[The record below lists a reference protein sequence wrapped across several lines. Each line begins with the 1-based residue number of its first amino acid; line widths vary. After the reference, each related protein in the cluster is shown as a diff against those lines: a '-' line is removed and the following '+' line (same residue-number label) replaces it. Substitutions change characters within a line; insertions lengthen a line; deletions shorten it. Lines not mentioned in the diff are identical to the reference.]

1 LKRRLFFAVSLLLA
15 GIAFGIEARK
25 TPELRISVWYWL
37 NSVEKKQWETD
48 FKLAADAGFTDMVL
62 CWGLDSAAVSFQQE
76 NTRWALSLCRKFG
89 MRAYLLMWHPTHNS
103 LPRKAE
109 FQQVDN
115 RGNLLFTFNPF
126 HRQWRSTQWKAYL
139 QSVANAYK
147 DHPGLAGYL
156 FDDTFSPG
164 PIGTF
169 EGEKNKV
176 PGEFVSYSS
185 YDFEQFRQWLR
196 NKYQTL
202 PKLREAWGN
211 DVRSW
216 ENIEPPKEITENNQ
230 KAWSDWCDARS
241 QWFEEW
247 GADTVKFIREVDRSS
262 DHEIYLEDGQYVLGL
277 EKQQSKNSFRPVTV
291 RDTLGLRFG
300 AVASQFD
307 AVCGYTTFRW
317 EIPDALAKALKTT
330 RETLESTRSM
340 VGKQKKIIYTFWV
353 TDADVNKPLPLK
365 YPDAKQIIAVTRAAL
380 DLGIRHVDYY
390 AFRIGDWRA
399 DEAEWKARRPG
410 PNVDYVRTKPVPD
423 RYLCDR
429 PDLLKDLGVQLHQL
443 KAKYQ

>member
-1 LKRRLFFAVSLLLA
+1 MRKILFVLLGLLLA
-15 GIAFGIEARK
+15 GNALSDDVRK
-25 TPELRISVWYWL
+25 APGLRISVWYWL
-37 NSVEKKQWETD
+37 NSVEKKQWEQD
-48 FKLAADAGFTDMVL
+48 FKSAADAGFTDMVL
-62 CWGLDSAAVSFQQE
+62 CWGLDSAAVSDQKE
-76 NTRWALSLCRKFG
+76 NTRWALSLCQKFG
-89 MRAYLLMWHPTHNS
+89 MRAYLLMWHPSHNS
-103 LPRKAE
+103 LPRQAE

-115 RGNLLFTFNPF
+115 RGNRLFTFNLF
-126 HRQWRSTQWKAYL
+126 HRRWRSSQWKDYL
-139 QSVANAYK
+139 QSVAKAYK

-164 PIGTF
+164 PIGSF
-169 EGEKNKV
+169 GGDRNKV
-176 PGEFVSYSS
+176 PGDFVSYSS

-202 PKLREAWGN
+202 SDLEKSWGK
-211 DVRSW
+211 DVGSW
-216 ENIEPPKEITENNQ
+216 EKVEPPKKITEKDQN
-230 KAWSDWCDARS
+230 AWNDWCDARA
-241 QWFEEW
+241 QWFQEW
-247 GADTVKFIREVDRSS
+247 GADTMKFIREVDRSS
-262 DHEIYLEDGQYVLGL
+262 DHEVYLEDGQYALGL

-291 RDTLGLRFG
+291 RDTLGLQFS
-300 AVASQFD
+300 AVASHFD

-340 VGKQKKIIYTFWV
+340 VGKEKKIIYTFWV

-365 YPDAKQIIAVTRAAL
+365 YPDAKQIIAVTQAAL

-410 PNVDYVRTKPVPD
+410 PNLDYVRTKPVPD

-429 PDLLKDLGVQLHQL
+429 PDLLKDLAAELHRL
-443 KAKYQ
+443 KTEHQ